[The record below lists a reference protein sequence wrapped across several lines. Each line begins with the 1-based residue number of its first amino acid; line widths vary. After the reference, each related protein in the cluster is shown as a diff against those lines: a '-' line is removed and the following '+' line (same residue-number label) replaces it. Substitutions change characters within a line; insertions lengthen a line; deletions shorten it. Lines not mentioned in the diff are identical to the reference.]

1 MSDTTV
7 LEALKRDQIGK
18 ANRQLAGTDR
28 IAAVL
33 YGLGREAMP
42 ISIGR
47 HDFELLM
54 SHHVSSSLLVEIKLE
69 GEKKPLHAMIREM
82 QVGPVKGNI
91 LHIDFMAVDMN
102 ETVHA
107 AIALHFVNDPEG
119 VKKGGVLTVD
129 RHELNVEAKP
139 GDLPESIDVD
149 VSALE
154 IGDSLHVRDVV
165 APKDVVLLDD
175 MDGILASVMPPAAE
189 EEEVVETAA
198 VEPEL
203 IGKDAEE

>member
-1 MSDTTV
+1 MPTPV
-7 LEALKRDQIGK
+7 
-18 ANRQLAGTDR
+18 
-28 IAAVL
+28 
-33 YGLGREAMP
+33 GR
-42 ISIGR
+42 SV
-47 HDFELLM
+47 FELLV
-54 SHHVSSSLLVEIKLE
+54 SHHVSSSLLVELKLE

-91 LHIDFMAVDMN
+91 LHVDFMAVDMN

-107 AIALHFVNDPEG
+107 SIALHLVNDPEG

-165 APKDVVLLDD
+165 APKGVVLLDD
-175 MDGILASVMPPAAE
+175 MDGILASVTPPTVEAEAE
-189 EEEVVETAA
+189 EVAGAA
-198 VEPEL
+198 EPEL
-203 IGKDAEE
+203 IGKATEE

>member
-7 LEALKRDQIGK
+7 LEAIKRDQIGK

-107 AIALHFVNDPEG
+107 AIALHLVNDPEG

-165 APKDVVLLDD
+165 APKGVVLLDD
-175 MDGILASVMPPAAE
+175 MDGILASVTPPAAE
-189 EEEVVETAA
+189 EEEVTETVAT
-198 VEPEL
+198 EPEL

>member
-7 LEALKRDQIGK
+7 LEALKRDQVGK

-165 APKDVVLLDD
+165 APKNVVLLDD

>member
-1 MSDTTV
+1 MSESTV
-7 LEALKRDQIGK
+7 LNVYPRDKIGK
-18 ANRQLAGTDR
+18 ANRQLAGSDR

-33 YGLGREAMP
+33 YGMGRDAMP
-42 ISIGR
+42 ISVGR

-54 SHHVSSSLLVEIKLE
+54 SHHVSSSLLVELKLE

-91 LHIDFMAVDMN
+91 LHVDFMAVDMN

-107 AIALHFVNDPEG
+107 AIALHLVNDPEG
-119 VKKGGVLTVD
+119 VKAGGVLTVD

-154 IGDSLHVRDVV
+154 VGDSLHVRDVV
-165 APKDVVLLDD
+165 PPKGVVLLDD
-175 MDGILASVMPPAAE
+175 PDGILASVTPPTVATE
-189 EEEVVETAA
+189 EETAVA
-198 VEPEL
+198 EPEL
-203 IGKDAEE
+203 IGKATEE

>member
-7 LEALKRDQIGK
+7 LEAFKRDQIGK

-33 YGLGREAMP
+33 YGMGRDAMP

-91 LHIDFMAVDMN
+91 LHVDFLAVDMN

-107 AIALHFVNDPEG
+107 SIALHLVNDPEG

-139 GDLPESIDVD
+139 GDLPESIDID

-165 APKDVVLLDD
+165 APKGVVLLDD
-175 MDGILASVMPPAAE
+175 MDGILASVTPPTVEAE
-189 EEEVVETAA
+189 EPEAA
-198 VEPEL
+198 AAEPEL
-203 IGKDAEE
+203 VGKPTEE